1 MPWVRKV
8 QGGGVVPGLKSSRE
22 LTAPLLSALM
32 RDIAA
37 LTGYGSPPEAV
48 AAPHVLT
55 LSVAA
60 AATAANPVTVMLLL

>member
-1 MPWVRKV
+1 MPWVGKV
-8 QGGGVVPGLKSSRE
+8 EGGGGVVPGLRSSGE
-22 LTAPLLSALM
+22 LAAPLLSALM

-60 AATAANPVTVMLLL
+60 ATAANPVTVMLLL

>member
-8 QGGGVVPGLKSSRE
+8 QGGGVVPGLRSSGE

-37 LTGYGSPPEAV
+37 LTGYGSLPEAL

-60 AATAANPVTVMLLL
+60 ATAANPDTIMLLL